1 MTNLQERKMEVV
13 EVEEGGSYN
22 LVLFPLGQGLDKKS
36 KTIPGVSVKK
46 NNLPDLMGE
55 AKKSYKKL

>member
-1 MTNLQERKMEVV
+1 MEVV